1 MVLWQVMAGD
11 VRGVR
16 YGPAMAQKQVDL
28 PDPDR
33 VHRMLAGWA
42 AVHAAVFSL
51 PDLECA
57 FTVETDRVTY
67 HDGGGSYFRFV
78 RLPEGRA
85 AIFGF
90 DRDCPDDLEGDRQV
104 LQDHGAEGWWLEPA
118 AADDT
123 LNFAYGYD
131 GGRWSAVGHDPIRVA
146 PMMLAPGS
154 SQESSSALSTLADF
168 LEEAS
173 DDLLGAAVR
182 GDDLALETL
191 LAAGP
196 DMDEAVLRAA
206 MVGDYEY
213 LSDGL
218 AAAALFRR

>member
-1 MVLWQVMAGD
+1 
-11 VRGVR
+11 
-16 YGPAMAQKQVDL
+16 MAQTQVDL
-28 PDPDR
+28 PDPDT
-33 VHRMLAGWA
+33 VHRILAGWA

-51 PDLECA
+51 SDLECA
-57 FTVETDRVTY
+57 FAVETDRVTY
-67 HDGGGSYFRFV
+67 HDGGGSYFCFV
-78 RLPEGRA
+78 RLPGGRA

-90 DRDCPDDLEGDRQV
+90 DRDCPDPDFEGDRDV
-104 LQDHGAEGWWLEPA
+104 LQDHRAERWWLEPA

-131 GGRWSAVGHDPIRVA
+131 GARWCAVGHDPMRVA

-154 SQESSSALSTLADF
+154 SREPSSALSTLADF

-182 GDDLALETL
+182 GDDLALEAV

-196 DMDEAVLRAA
+196 DLDEAVLRAA
-206 MVGDYEY
+206 MVGDYEH
-213 LSDGL
+213 LRDGL

>member
-1 MVLWQVMAGD
+1 
-11 VRGVR
+11 
-16 YGPAMAQKQVDL
+16 MAQTQVDL
-28 PDPDR
+28 PDPEAVR
-33 VHRMLAGWA
+33 RILAGWA
-42 AVHAAVFSL
+42 AVHAAVFSY

-57 FTVETDRVTY
+57 FSIETDRVTY

-90 DRDCPDDLEGDRQV
+90 DRDCPEPDFDGDRKV
-104 LQDHGAEGWWLEPA
+104 LEAHGAERWWLAPA

-123 LNFAYGYD
+123 LNFAYGYE
-131 GGRWSAVGHDPIRVA
+131 GGRWSAVGHDPMRIA

-154 SQESSSALSTLADF
+154 SREPSSALSTLADF

-173 DDLLGAAVR
+173 DDLLGSAVR
-182 GDDLALETL
+182 GSDAALESL

-196 DMDEAVLRAA
+196 GMDEAVLRAA
-206 MVGDYEY
+206 MVGDYEH
-213 LSDGL
+213 LRDGL